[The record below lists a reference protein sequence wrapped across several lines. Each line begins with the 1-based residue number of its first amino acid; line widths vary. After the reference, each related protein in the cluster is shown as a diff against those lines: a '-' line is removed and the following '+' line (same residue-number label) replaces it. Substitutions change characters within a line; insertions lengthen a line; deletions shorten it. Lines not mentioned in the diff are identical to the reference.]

1 MRYRS
6 QAEVVEAIQGIG
18 RPFTVRELM
27 DILYPDDEE
36 GYEKWHKKR
45 RLSSHM
51 TVLKN
56 KGVVGHVAHNS
67 RLWVYKENSEKK

>member
-6 QAEVVEAIQGIG
+6 QAEVVEAIQGLG
-18 RPFTVRELM
+18 HPFTVRELM
-27 DILYPDDEE
+27 DLLYPDDEE

-45 RLSSHM
+45 RLSSHL

-56 KGVVGHVAHNS
+56 KGVVDHVARNS
-67 RLWVYKENSEKK
+67 RLWVYIEKK